1 MFKKVL
7 FMGLFTVLLVS
18 YSVPAYAASA
28 TMERLEASSCEET
41 KGIMWSDTMLCK
53 CYISSSGN
61 TITSTLIV
69 TANNTNTSIS
79 GTMYL
84 EKYEGGTWKNV
95 NSWNVSGLGQ
105 VTMSPTYNGVSG
117 KKYRARI
124 SLTVGSD
131 QINSTSNEIT
141 L

>member
-7 FMGLFTVLLVS
+7 FVGLFTVLLVS
-18 YSVPAYAASA
+18 HSAPAYAASA
-28 TMERLEASSCEET
+28 TMGRQEETVEET
-41 KGIMWSDTMLCK
+41 KGIMWSDTLLCK

-95 NSWNVSGLGQ
+95 NSWNVSGWGQ
-105 VTMSPTYNGVSG
+105 VTRSPTYNGVSG